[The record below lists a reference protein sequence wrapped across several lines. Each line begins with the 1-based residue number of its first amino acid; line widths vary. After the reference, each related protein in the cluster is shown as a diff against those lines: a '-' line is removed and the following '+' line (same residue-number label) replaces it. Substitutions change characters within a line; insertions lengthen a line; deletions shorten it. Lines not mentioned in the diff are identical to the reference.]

1 MTDNKNNLR
10 DMMLQ
15 NCTDNELR
23 EWIDAVKKKENESPG
38 WSAGLDPDSDAAA
51 IIGEA
56 RHRSR
61 DRERYAGEH
70 AVEQPKF
77 IGPLACLGYLGTLI
91 EWGMVLATLALIGN
105 AIFG

>member
-10 DMMLQ
+10 DLMLQ

-23 EWIDAVKKKENESPG
+23 EWIAVVKKQETE
-38 WSAGLDPDSDAAA
+38 SAGWGPDSDAAA

-56 RHRSR
+56 RHRNR

-77 IGPLACLGYLGTLI
+77 IGPLASLGYLGTLI
-91 EWGMVLATLALIGN
+91 EWGMVLATLAIIGN
-105 AIFG
+105 ALFG